1 MCISRSFPTKIKLAF
16 ALQTCIQKSEMIFPS
31 LKSYF
36 YYIYWKDLADSGMGA
51 LEPTKNL
58 KWGNEKP
65 DKYNAI
71 IKIKCFDGSQLENLL
86 LTVLKQMCWVQL
98 YKI

>member
-1 MCISRSFPTKIKLAF
+1 MFFTLQKYVHIKKLPY
-16 ALQTCIQKSEMIFPS
+16 QNQIGE
-31 LKSYF
+31 
-36 YYIYWKDLADSGMGA
+36 GA

-65 DKYNAI
+65 HKYNAI

-98 YKI
+98 